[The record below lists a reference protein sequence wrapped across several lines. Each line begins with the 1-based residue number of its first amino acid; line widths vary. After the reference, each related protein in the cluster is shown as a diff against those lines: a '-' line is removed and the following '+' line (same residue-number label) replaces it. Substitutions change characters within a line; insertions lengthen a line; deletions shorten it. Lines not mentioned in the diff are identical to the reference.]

1 VKIDHDQPPI
11 RCHPQSGR
19 RCGRSFHDLRR
30 EFACRLL
37 ESRAELHDVRD
48 FLGHANITTTSRY
61 LRSTTLRLERAL
73 SLLEQNNLPEG
84 DANNGSGDNS
94 DSRKSAA
101 LVPHG
106 TAAPKNGDDHIDTE
120 IVDVIEDEVVS
131 PEGIEPST
139 NRLRVC
145 CSAS

>member
-1 VKIDHDQPPI
+1 MKTGWLATCEQAGIVDLH
-11 RCHPQSGR
+11 
-19 RCGRSFHDLRR
+19 FHDLRR

-48 FLGHANITTTSRY
+48 FLGHTNITTTSRY

-73 SLLEQNNLPEG
+73 SLLEQNQERH
-84 DANNGSGDNS
+84 S
-94 DSRKSAA
+94 DSTDEA
-101 LVPHG
+101 LVKQDPKSVATSLPHG
-106 TAAPKNGDDHIDTE
+106 ASDASGADDSIDAE
-120 IVDVIEDEVVS
+120 IVDVIEDVLVS